1 MVSNSLILLSTT
13 AFCLTAL
20 SVLLSES
27 QQRRI
32 IDWNVR
38 VWAAIDGFREYLKTK
53 RLFKMVLEESVPS
66 TALGTVACFVGG
78 LVGVSISAV
87 FVLLGTSALLGAISY
102 HQDSTSVE
110 PRSALLLWLYGAIAL
125 TALFGLF
132 QSIFMWLL
140 SVGAVIAACTL
151 VSLLIIEFLL
161 RRLAEHAKGP
171 IIALGLL
178 AAATISLLK
187 AVV

>member
-53 RLFKMVLEESVPS
+53 
-66 TALGTVACFVGG
+66 TVVQN
-78 LVGVSISAV
+78 
-87 FVLLGTSALLGAISY
+87 GA
-102 HQDSTSVE
+102 
-110 PRSALLLWLYGAIAL
+110 
-125 TALFGLF
+125 
-132 QSIFMWLL
+132 
-140 SVGAVIAACTL
+140 
-151 VSLLIIEFLL
+151 
-161 RRLAEHAKGP
+161 
-171 IIALGLL
+171 
-178 AAATISLLK
+178 
-187 AVV
+187 